1 MKIKEK
7 PYRVFCMNSHKL
19 FLYIFCIIS
28 TWSCYG
34 QNQELKEY
42 IIEVIV
48 FQQLSLEN
56 DETLDPFEL
65 DINSKNLI
73 SLIEKKNLTLNT
85 DAITNSFAFDQ
96 IDKFIPIDTE
106 DKIDSEITDNQ
117 IVKKTQPVIQMK
129 RDKWFVMEPDLNQL
143 SNIYSRLNR
152 RKEYKILHKISW
164 LQPALSEAEAP
175 FIHEQF
181 NNNGLI
187 LKLYQSRYLH
197 LDLIGYINGN
207 LQTSP
212 NKEEIS
218 NIKFEA
224 LTESIPQDIAMHE
237 FSVKADIL
245 YGIDLNKLLS
255 EEPNKENVIE
265 IKKGMVEFILK
276 EDRRI
281 FKNES
286 HYFDHPKMGIIV
298 AVYDSSL

>member
-19 FLYIFCIIS
+19 FLCIFCIIS

-42 IIEVIV
+42 VIEVIV
-48 FQQLSLEN
+48 FKQLSLEN

-65 DINSKNLI
+65 NINSKNLI

-96 IDKFIPIDTE
+96 IDKFIPIDAE
-106 DKIDSEITDNQ
+106 GMIDSEITGDQ
-117 IVKKTQPVIQMK
+117 IVKKPQPVIQMK

-143 SNIYSRLNR
+143 SNIYSRLKR
-152 RKEYKILHKISW
+152 HKEYKVLHKISW
-164 LQPALSEAEAP
+164 LQPALAETEAP
-175 FIHEQF
+175 FIHERF

-218 NIKFEA
+218 SIKFEA
-224 LTESIPQDIAMHE
+224 LTESIPQDITMHE

-245 YGIDLNKLLS
+245 HGIDLNKLLPA
-255 EEPNKENVIE
+255 EPNKENEIE